1 MMIKFIRITFV
12 LAVCL
17 LLWFTLSN
25 ISYNAYVSYSKNS
38 LLNKIDSVSPFG
50 KYVSYE
56 PLEEEIDSSY
66 QNMKIRSLFQSISYI
81 GQTTNNEFIY
91 EIPERIKPWIIRH
104 RETTKEG
111 LIKSGSITPVQ
122 ILSKYQITEIDFYNI
137 LNEAF
142 NIKLNQF
149 DTYSKEKYHVDG
161 KALEIIDKSDFK
173 VGTDLSI
180 DYYQP
185 CSSEYIEVGTS
196 KVLTI
201 DEGGEYNYILK
212 SKYNEKKLKNKIY
225 FSLGILCIILF
236 FVVIRFSNNLFKSKK
251 TLALGIVFLLCT
263 CGIILGLYLIH
274 ASRSENRERS
284 YYMNL
289 YETDVRRQYPP
300 LEDLVVK
307 VRYIK
312 NLELEYAKANFNP
325 YYANESVTRTINAL
339 YASSYELRGL
349 SVFCLQSV
357 SLALAQKGLTM
368 SKDDKVTRRS
378 RYKFQDIAWTTKQL
392 NDMNIFRITS
402 EFDLNKYE
410 NECDS
415 LSLRLNTLIGDFIE
429 DNRTILKR

>member
-1 MMIKFIRITFV
+1 MKIIRIIFF
-12 LAVCL
+12 LSVCI

-38 LLNKIDSVSPFG
+38 LLNKIGSVSPFG

-56 PLEEEIDSSY
+56 PLDEEIDETHK
-66 QNMKIRSLFQSISYI
+66 NMKIRSLFQSISYV
-81 GQTTNNEFIY
+81 GQTSNNEFIY

-161 KALEIIDKSDFK
+161 NALEIIDQSDFK

-180 DYYQP
+180 DFYQP
-185 CSSEYIEVGTS
+185 YSSEYIEVGTA
-196 KVLTI
+196 KVLAI
-201 DEGGEYNYILK
+201 DDGGEFNYILK
-212 SKYNEKKLKNKIY
+212 SKIKEKKLKSNFY
-225 FSLGILCIILF
+225 YSLGALFIILF
-236 FVVIRFSNNLFKSKK
+236 FVVIKFGNNLIKSKK
-251 TLALGIVFLLCT
+251 TLAIGIVFLLCS
-263 CGIILGLYLIH
+263 CGIVLGLYLIH
-274 ASRSENRERS
+274 TSSIKNRERL

-300 LEDLVVK
+300 LEDLVGK

-312 NLELEYAKANFNP
+312 NMELEYAKSYFNP

-349 SVFCLQSV
+349 SIFCLQS
-357 SLALAQKGLTM
+357 SGLAVAQKGLTI
-368 SKDDKVTRRS
+368 SKDDKVTLRS
-378 RYKFQDIAWTTKQL
+378 RNKFQDIAWTTKQL

-415 LSLRLNTLIGDFIE
+415 LSHRLNSLMGDFIE